1 MYPPL
6 CSGGLPPCTRFALP
20 AARERCLSMPEIVE
34 KERDYLFKELYK
46 LKSNDLMS
54 SLKSQ
59 SSLEYPQTHSPSFP
73 LCPVRGTVSQKRNR
87 SLWFFSAQATW
98 SRKAP
103 AWLPRLGLNPSA
115 DLALPHHFQ
124 LLPQLAT
131 AASIP
136 IFFQLYWA
144 ATVSPGRCGPV
155 VWRQS
160 STSFCRF
167 CNQGELPPSYIIG

>member
-1 MYPPL
+1 
-6 CSGGLPPCTRFALP
+6 
-20 AARERCLSMPEIVE
+20 
-34 KERDYLFKELYK
+34 
-46 LKSNDLMS
+46 MS

-73 LCPVRGTVSQKRNR
+73 LCPVRGTISQKRNR

-136 IFFQLYWA
+136 IFFQLYWDA
-144 ATVSPGRCGPV
+144 VVSPGRCGPV
-155 VWRQS
+155 VWRQPSPS
-160 STSFCRF
+160 SHVGLGGVAS
-167 CNQGELPPSYIIG
+167 QLHPGLKSPPSPWLKAWSQLFNISMKPVKG